1 MTPAPDDFVSKVASN
16 AERTVRWE
24 TGSMNQT
31 LRLRS
36 RPRIRDTLPHD
47 LLASVVVFLVAFP
60 LSMGIAI
67 ASGVPIENAAA
78 VGVMTGIVGGLVNGL
93 LSGCSLQVSGPAAG
107 LAVIVA
113 QLIGQ
118 HGMEMLGPIVLLA
131 GAIQVVAGLLHAG
144 QWFRAVSPALIQ
156 GMLSG
161 IGLVILAA
169 QFHMMVDDT
178 PPGTGHE
185 FGGIINL
192 ATIPQ
197 AVWKGLTES
206 PHQPAAFIGVL
217 TIAVI
222 FAWTTFVP
230 KRLRVLPGPLL
241 GVIAATAI
249 VAVWQLDLNLIKVP
263 ENLTDALSWPT
274 PTDMRRLW
282 DAQIIMAA
290 LAMAFI
296 ASAESLLTA
305 TAVDAMQ
312 GHAPRTKY
320 DRELAA
326 QGIGNMLCGMLGL
339 LPITGVTVRSSTN
352 VLAGART
359 RASSMLHG
367 VWILLFVALLPG
379 VMRMIP
385 VSCLA
390 AVLVYTGYK
399 LMNLK
404 AIKELKD
411 YGRGEVAVYL
421 VTFVTVVCVDL
432 LAGVLAGI
440 ALALARLLYI
450 FSRLDVRMDEDPA
463 TGRTV
468 IHLVGAASF
477 IRLPKLAAA
486 LEQIDPTADVRID
499 CRGLSFIDHACRELL
514 ADWERQRTA
523 AGGELVIDWDALND
537 RLRAPRTGKMHDV
550 ADSLGSRDNRT
561 AQREKAVSSQ

>member
-1 MTPAPDDFVSKVASN
+1 M
-16 AERTVRWE
+16 
-24 TGSMNQT
+24 
-31 LRLRS
+31 
-36 RPRIRDTLPHD
+36 PHD

-67 ASGVPIENAAA
+67 ASGIPIESAAA
-78 VGVMTGIVGGLVNGL
+78 IGVMTGIVGGLVNGL
-93 LSGCSLQVSGPAAG
+93 LSGCPLQVSGPAAG

-144 QWFRAVSPALIQ
+144 QWFRAVSPALIH

-185 FGGIINL
+185 FGGLINL
-192 ATIPQ
+192 AAIPR
-197 AVWKGLTES
+197 AIWKGLTEEN
-206 PHQPAAFIGVL
+206 HRPAAALGVL
-217 TIAVI
+217 TIVVI
-222 FAWTTFVP
+222 VAWTALVP
-230 KRLRVLPGPLL
+230 RSSRLIPGPLLRMIAARRWATIALRIVCFIPGPLL
-241 GVIAATAI
+241 GVMVATAI
-249 VAVWQLDLNLIKVP
+249 AAAWQLNLNLIKVP

-274 PTDMRRLW
+274 PADMRRLW
-282 DAQIIMAA
+282 DIQVIMTA

-339 LPITGVTVRSSTN
+339 LPMTGVTVRSSTN

-404 AIKELKD
+404 VIKELRG
-411 YGRGEVAVYL
+411 YGHGEVAVYL
-421 VTFVTVVCVDL
+421 VTLATVVCVDL
-432 LAGVLAGI
+432 LAGVLVGI
-440 ALALARLLYI
+440 ALAMARLLYI

-463 TGRTV
+463 TGRTT

-499 CRGLSFIDHACRELL
+499 CRGLSFIDHACLELL

-537 RLRAPRTGKMHDV
+537 RLRAPRTGNLHDV
-550 ADSLGSRDNRT
+550 PDGLGSRENRT
-561 AQREKAVSSQ
+561 TQREKALSNR

>member
-1 MTPAPDDFVSKVASN
+1 MNPFAN
-16 AERTVRWE
+16 AT
-24 TGSMNQT
+24 QQQA
-31 LRLRS
+31 L
-36 RPRIRDTLPHD
+36 RDTLPHD

-67 ASGVPIENAAA
+67 ASGVPIESAAA
-78 VGVMTGIVGGLVNGL
+78 IGVMTGIVGGLVNGL

-118 HGMEMLGPIVLLA
+118 HGIEMLGPIVLLA
-131 GAIQVVAGLLHAG
+131 GAIQLVAGLLRAG

-161 IGLVILAA
+161 IGVVILTA
-169 QFHMMVDDT
+169 QFHMMVDDA

-192 ATIPQ
+192 ITIPQ
-197 AVWKGLTES
+197 AVWKGLTEN
-206 PHQPAAFIGVL
+206 PHQPAAAIGVL
-217 TIAVI
+217 TIVTI
-222 FAWTTFVP
+222 VAWMALVP
-230 KRLRVLPGPLL
+230 KRFRFVPGPLL
-241 GVIAATAI
+241 GVVVATAT
-249 VAVWQLDLNLIKVP
+249 AAALQLNMNYILVP
-263 ENLTDALSWPT
+263 ANLTDALRWPAAA
-274 PTDMRRLW
+274 DLGRLW

-290 LAMAFI
+290 LALAFI

-312 GHAPRTKY
+312 QHAPRTKY

-326 QGIGNMLCGMLGL
+326 QGIGNILCGTLGL
-339 LPITGVTVRSSTN
+339 LPMTGVTVRSSTN

-359 RASSMLHG
+359 RVSSMLHG
-367 VWILLFVALLPG
+367 VWILLFVAFLPG
-379 VMRMIP
+379 VMRLIP

-404 AIKELKD
+404 AIQTLRG

-421 VTFVTVVCVDL
+421 ATLGTVVCVDL
-432 LAGVLAGI
+432 LAGVLVGI
-440 ALALARLLYI
+440 ALAMARLLYI
-450 FSRLDVRMDEDPA
+450 FSRLVVWMEQDPE

-468 IHLVGAASF
+468 IHLVGAATF
-477 IRLPKLAAA
+477 IRLPKIAAA
-486 LEQIDPTADVRID
+486 LEQIEPTADVHLD
-499 CRGLSFIDHACRELL
+499 CEGLNFIDHACLELL
-514 ADWERQRTA
+514 ANWERQRTE
-523 AGGELVIDWDALND
+523 AGGELVLDWQTLNQHCRQPRAGNPRD
-537 RLRAPRTGKMHDV
+537 FVDGLSSRDDPPAPRNKPV
-550 ADSLGSRDNRT
+550 ASRR
-561 AQREKAVSSQ
+561 